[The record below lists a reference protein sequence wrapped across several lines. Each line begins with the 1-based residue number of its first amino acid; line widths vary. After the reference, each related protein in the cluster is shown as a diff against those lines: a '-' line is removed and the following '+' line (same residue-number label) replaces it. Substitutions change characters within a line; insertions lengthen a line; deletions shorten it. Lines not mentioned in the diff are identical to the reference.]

1 MPKPKRAGKVKDKW
15 REKRWLTVL
24 ASPGF
29 DRAPIAYI
37 PVTSNELA
45 IGRVIETTLFDIAKQ
60 DPQQNMLIKL
70 HFKISNI
77 DGSNAYTILKGEEY
91 SREYLRS
98 LIRRGA
104 SMVNFLREYKTR
116 DNAIV
121 RVYVVAFTIGRINSS
136 RKHEIRLAAHKIISE
151 RAASMFYEQFAQE
164 AVKQTIAR
172 ELYQNCKNI
181 AKIRHIGIRKI
192 KLLKE
197 ASGTPGPVPEPS
209 GEVSLDEEAEEEEEG
224 FEKMM
229 EEEGEE
235 EAESGAPAIPQ
246 QQVAASSAPA

>member
-29 DRAPIAYI
+29 ERAPIAYI

-45 IGRVIETTLFDIAKQ
+45 IGRVIETTLFDIFKQ

-70 HFKISNI
+70 HFQITNV
-77 DGSNAYTILKGEEY
+77 DGNTATTVLKGHEY

-98 LIRRGA
+98 LVRRGA
-104 SMVNFLREYKTR
+104 SMVNFIRDYKTM

-136 RKHEIRLAAHKIISE
+136 RKHEIRIASDGIISE
-151 RAASMFYEQFAQE
+151 KAKTMVYEQFAQE
-164 AVKQTIAR
+164 AVKQTISR
-172 ELYQNCKNI
+172 ELYDQCKDI
-181 AKIRHIGIRKI
+181 AKIRHLGIRKI
-192 KLLKE
+192 KLLK
-197 ASGTPGPVPEPS
+197 S
-209 GEVSLDEEAEEEEEG
+209 GEGMAYVPTPAPEKEEELTEELEEA
-224 FEKMM
+224 
-229 EEEGEE
+229 
-235 EAESGAPAIPQ
+235 PA
-246 QQVAASSAPA
+246 AA